1 MSSETYFPAD
11 QHQQQAFELDIVLC
25 QPLNEIHKKSI
36 YFIPNKIAKAI
47 DTNINQKE
55 KYLYVTIK

>member
-1 MSSETYFPAD
+1 MSSGTCFPAD

-36 YFIPNKIAKAI
+36 YFILNKIAKAI
-47 DTNINQKE
+47 DTNINQK
-55 KYLYVTIK
+55 